1 MVEAKK
7 IKLVMSARELAV
19 GLKKGGIARNGLVQ
33 QVDCLQQ
40 IRFQRTTQTQHK
52 KIIGSIVEIKGYEIS
67 RGRLFNGQFLRS
79 RNFRAK
85 APSDRSGKL
94 TLERKQVVQIAI
106 VFLCPDEIT
115 CASVYQSSLEVK
127 TRAPATVGH
136 GTLQNVRNPK
146 RFTNLANIP
155 LPAILHY
162 AGMADHPEIV
172 DAGEFGQNVVLNT
185 IGKNGVLF
193 IVAQTFEGQNSNA
206 GCRRGACR
214 ATLPHHRP
222 CHQSQCHQKHCD
234 SRNS

>member
-1 MVEAKK
+1 MLLCFHIFFFFFFNDTA
-7 IKLVMSARELAV
+7 
-19 GLKKGGIARNGLVQ
+19 
-33 QVDCLQQ
+33 
-40 IRFQRTTQTQHK
+40 TT
-52 KIIGSIVEIKGYEIS
+52 EIYTLSLHDALPIC
-67 RGRLFNGQFLRS
+67 
-79 RNFRAK
+79 
-85 APSDRSGKL
+85 SGKL

-193 IVAQTFEGQNSNA
+193 IVAQTFE
-206 GCRRGACR
+206 
-214 ATLPHHRP
+214 
-222 CHQSQCHQKHCD
+222 
-234 SRNS
+234 

>member
-1 MVEAKK
+1 MKLHSRERDFRNDIVRVHSQRTVEHCFVFSVTPEDSVTDRNLLKRFSITRVKVNCALDGRFSQRQPRRSMVEAKK

-67 RGRLFNGQFLRS
+67 RGRLLNGQFLRS

-115 CASVYQSSLEVK
+115 
-127 TRAPATVGH
+127 
-136 GTLQNVRNPK
+136 
-146 RFTNLANIP
+146 
-155 LPAILHY
+155 
-162 AGMADHPEIV
+162 
-172 DAGEFGQNVVLNT
+172 
-185 IGKNGVLF
+185 
-193 IVAQTFEGQNSNA
+193 
-206 GCRRGACR
+206 
-214 ATLPHHRP
+214 
-222 CHQSQCHQKHCD
+222 
-234 SRNS
+234 

>member
-115 CASVYQSSLEVK
+115 CASVYQSSLEVQ

-136 GTLQNVRNPK
+136 GSVQNVRNPT
-146 RFTNLANIP
+146 RFTNRATIRT
-155 LPAILHY
+155 PAILHY
-162 AGMADHPEIV
+162 AGIAESPELV
-172 DAGEFGQNVVLNT
+172 DAGTLGEKAARNT
-185 IGKNGVLF
+185 IGKTGLLF
-193 IVAQTFEGQNSNA
+193 IVA
-206 GCRRGACR
+206 
-214 ATLPHHRP
+214 
-222 CHQSQCHQKHCD
+222 
-234 SRNS
+234 